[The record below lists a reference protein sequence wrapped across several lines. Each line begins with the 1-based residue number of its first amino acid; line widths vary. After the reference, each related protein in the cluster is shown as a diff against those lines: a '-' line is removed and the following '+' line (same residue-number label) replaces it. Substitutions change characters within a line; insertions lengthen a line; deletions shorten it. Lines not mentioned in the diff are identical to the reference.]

1 MIHGYG
7 DDPDYPLFETVA
19 DLRGV
24 FRRIGPFV
32 DDKPRR
38 VQFEP
43 VAPAISQGLGDYD
56 ALREQAGGDE
66 EAAREVI
73 AELVR
78 RTERDDDVPTF
89 LLLPSGAVALLR
101 FPAAPDPDDPD
112 APLRAALYLAAEPE
126 RDVDGK
132 VQQAALAILLA
143 VADLYDEDEDAP
155 EKPLAGAGGVEA
167 ALDVDALASEFA
179 KRRGKSGAK
188 VAPPR
193 RGLLVENFK
202 WLNARRPTLASRG
215 PVRKRPAARVPEPSF
230 DIHDH
235 VVNLDFGAL
244 SSGGG
249 FVTRPADIDDIAT
262 RAVAFV
268 AGGNGRRI
276 LLYAHGGLVPEAS
289 GVAYAAATVR
299 WWLTNGVYPIFCV
312 WESDALKTL
321 LGMIGATLGGQ
332 RGLDDFRDQAIERLV
347 NAFGVVVWDSMKASA
362 AADSR
367 ASGGLTLLAR
377 TLAKTFDKVNEGVA
391 ATARVPR
398 ALHLVGHSAGAIVH
412 LHLLARLAEARLDVP
427 TLQFLAPAATTALFK
442 ATAIAAGTHVRIYA
456 MTDPI
461 ERADPTCAPYGK
473 SLLYLV
479 RNGFERRAGTPILGL
494 QADLLADSDL
504 VDRIARGRPTRECL
518 VLSETGPGTPARL
531 QSKSRSHGG
540 FDNDAAT
547 MESVATLIRGAPP
560 VTSFPAAAVADR
572 GATRGGESG
581 TDALPEAVRTYL
593 SLVAATAPEGP
604 ASRGAGSAPAPA
616 PTTWAAARGGTRRLL
631 SMGVEP
637 YPVGKRLLG
646 CVNDSNFWR
655 ERLKA
660 RGFEGC
666 DGAPPV
672 WTRQTIIDELT
683 RFVASGRAGDT
694 LVWHYSGHGIEVAAT
709 GPGDDLEDRDQAIV
723 GANQDSGN
731 RAQEA
736 HAVFDDE
743 LYAILQRVADGVQLC
758 VFLDCCC
765 SGSGTRF
772 EFAGTPRTMGLLRVP
787 NYRPRRRPLI
797 GRLAATGQHD
807 AQYASAR
814 HVLFSAC
821 APSGLAGEDGP
832 GQVLGHFTR
841 QTWAVLDGNP
851 RPLTNESFVDAVRDR
866 LKNTSQVPDLFGQ
879 ASRRGD
885 AFVLSS

>member
-38 VQFEP
+38 VRFEP
-43 VAPAISQGLGDYD
+43 VAPAISEVLGDYD

-66 EAAREVI
+66 EAAREII

-78 RTERDDDVPTF
+78 RAEREDDAPTF

-101 FPAAPDPDDPD
+101 FPAAPDPEDPD
-112 APLRAALYLAAEPE
+112 APLRAALYLAAEPV

-132 VQQAALAILLA
+132 VQQAALAILLG
-143 VADLYDEDEDAP
+143 VADLYDEDEAKP
-155 EKPLAGAGGVEA
+155 EGPLAGAAGVEA

-179 KRRGKSGAK
+179 KQRGRSGAK

-202 WLNARRPTLASRG
+202 WLNARRPALTARG
-215 PVRKRPAARVPEPSF
+215 PMRPKPAPRVPEPSF

-244 SSGGG
+244 SSSGGL
-249 FVTRPADIDDIAT
+249 VTRPADIDDIAT

-268 AGGNGRRI
+268 AGGSGRRI

-312 WESDALKTL
+312 WESDALNTL
-321 LGMIGATLGGQ
+321 LGMIGATLGGS
-332 RGLDDFRDQAIERLV
+332 RGLDDLRDQAIERLV
-347 NAFGVVVWDSMKASA
+347 NTFGVVVWDSMKASA
-362 AADSR
+362 AADSGEG
-367 ASGGLTLLAR
+367 GGLTLLTR
-377 TLAKTFDKVNEGVA
+377 KLAEKFDRVNAGKA
-391 ATARVPR
+391 PDRVPR
-398 ALHLVGHSAGAIVH
+398 TLHLVGHSAGAIVH
-412 LHLLARLAEARLDVP
+412 LHLLARLAEAGLEVP
-427 TLQFLAPAATTALFK
+427 TLQLLAPAATTALFE

-456 MTDPI
+456 MSDPV

-504 VDRIARGRPTRECL
+504 VDRIARDRPTRECL
-518 VLSETGPGTPARL
+518 VFSETGPGVPPRL
-531 QSKSRSHGG
+531 QSRSRSHGG
-540 FDNDAAT
+540 FDNDAPT

-560 VTSFPAAAVADR
+560 VTDFPAAAVADR
-572 GATRGGESG
+572 GATRGGDSG
-581 TDALPEAVRTYL
+581 MGALPEAVRTYL
-593 SLVAATAPEGP
+593 SLVAATAPPDAP
-604 ASRGAGSAPAPA
+604 ASRAAVPAPA
-616 PTTWAAARGGTRRLL
+616 PTWAAARGGTRRLL

-646 CVNDSNFWR
+646 CVNDSNVWR
-655 ERLKA
+655 ARLKA

-666 DGAPPV
+666 DGVPPV

-723 GANQDSGN
+723 GANQDAGN

-772 EFAGTPRTMGLLRVP
+772 EFPGTPRTMGLLRVP
-787 NYRPRRRPLI
+787 NYRPRRRPLV
-797 GRLAATGQHD
+797 GRLAANADGAYD

-814 HVLFSAC
+814 HILFSAC

-851 RPLTNESFVDAVRDR
+851 GPLTNERFVAAVRDQLR
-866 LKNTSQVPDLFGQ
+866 NTSQVPDLFGQ
-879 ASRRGD
+879 ASRGGD
-885 AFVLSS
+885 AFALSS